1 MNLIFLKDII
11 VKKYFT
17 RAEAKKAELEYL
29 NRLKENVNV
38 PTKMILEDL
47 QNTFLEY
54 QDNKVIISTK
64 VGYKYRRKYNQLLI
78 LMEKFKKPD
87 EKKIKRQIYDYDN
100 FIKYSFFVS
109 AGSNVYLCIVY

>member
-47 QNTFLEY
+47 
-54 QDNKVIISTK
+54 
-64 VGYKYRRKYNQLLI
+64 
-78 LMEKFKKPD
+78 
-87 EKKIKRQIYDYDN
+87 
-100 FIKYSFFVS
+100 
-109 AGSNVYLCIVY
+109 